1 MKMDFDV
8 ILPISLFA
16 VVAVTILAYQKLEGK
31 TRILLEEKRLGKYEV
46 VLFVGTMG
54 LMITLIAFMPVLSIQ
69 IIYLSCLTF
78 LLFSFIYV
86 IFKRWYLALFP
97 PIVLILFYF
106 FYWNIYIFNLFAI
119 IFACIITI
127 YLNTLFSW
135 KTISI
140 FAILITLLDVF
151 QVFGTG
157 FMGQAAIKILELKLP
172 VLIVLPTYPIDG
184 IMGLGL
190 GDILLSGLLSM
201 QMVLKRGQKVG
212 ILTALTISIA
222 LFFYEIISFNYTSFT
237 YFPATIIVIMGW
249 LSTIVITSSKTV
261 SNLGKNLKTHKKELK
276 ESRLT

>member
-1 MKMDFDV
+1 MVKMDFDV

-16 VVAVTILAYQKLEGK
+16 VVTVTILVYQKLEGK
-31 TRILLEEKRLGKYEV
+31 IKLLFEEKRLGKYEV

-54 LMITLIAFMPVLSIQ
+54 LMITLIAYIPVLSIQ

-86 IFKRWYLALFP
+86 IFKRLLLAVFP
-97 PIVLILFYF
+97 PVVLILFYF
-106 FYWNIYIFNLFAI
+106 FYWNIYVFNLFAV

-157 FMGQAAIKILELKLP
+157 FMGQAAVKILELKLP
-172 VLIVLPTYPIDG
+172 VLIVLPTYPVEG

-190 GDILLSGLLSM
+190 GDILLSGLLST
-201 QMVLKRGQKVG
+201 QMVMNRGQKVG
-212 ILTALTISIA
+212 ILTAFTISMS
-222 LFFYEIISFNYTSFT
+222 LFFYEFVSFNYISFT
-237 YFPATIIVIMGW
+237 YFPATIIVIIGW
-249 LSTIVITSSKTV
+249 LFTIIITSSKKTV
-261 SNLGKNLKTHKKELK
+261 LNLENTLKTIIRK
-276 ESRLT
+276 S

>member
-1 MKMDFDV
+1 MDFDV

-16 VVAVTILAYQKLEGK
+16 VVTVTILVYQKLEGK
-31 TRILLEEKRLGKYEV
+31 IKLLFEEKRLGKYEV

-54 LMITLIAFMPVLSIQ
+54 LMITLIAYIPVLSIQ

-86 IFKRWYLALFP
+86 IFKRLLLAVFP

-106 FYWNIYIFNLFAI
+106 FYWNIYVFNLFAI

-157 FMGQAAIKILELKLP
+157 FMGQAAVKILELKLP
-172 VLIVLPTYPIDG
+172 VLIVLPTYPVEG

-190 GDILLSGLLSM
+190 GDILLSGLLST
-201 QMVLKRGQKVG
+201 QMVMNRGQKVG
-212 ILTALTISIA
+212 ILTAFTISMS
-222 LFFYEIISFNYTSFT
+222 LFFYEFVSFNYISFT
-237 YFPATIIVIMGW
+237 YFPATIIVIIGW
-249 LSTIVITSSKTV
+249 LFTIIITSSKKTV
-261 SNLGKNLKTHKKELK
+261 LNLENTLKTIIRK
-276 ESRLT
+276 S